1 MITQGSNFDIVMIW
15 DITITLPRLWYT
27 GFLYVLCNITITPG
41 EWLIC
46 SVQQFPIHK
55 LCKPYL
61 ETLPYL
67 CKPYLTFVSLTFVS
81 LTLFTALYPS
91 CSRGC
96 RLPQNRY
103 YYCNVPSHCPEI
115 CNKKKKWSGPCLKG
129 QTENIRKKKLGVG
142 DWSISFLIDRVML

>member
-1 MITQGSNFDIVMIW
+1 MITQGSNFDILMIW

-61 ETLPYL
+61 E
-67 CKPYLTFVSLTFVS
+67 
-81 LTLFTALYPS
+81 TLFTALYPS

-129 QTENIRKKKLGVG
+129 QTENIRKKKTRGG
-142 DWSISFLIDRVML
+142 WLIDYLFDWPSNALVMINFLNRLISLSRE